1 MVLVTLLEALVMLS
15 GLYEHFVALNHMYIL
30 INFKCA
36 PLALIF
42 TFNLGFACL

>member
-1 MVLVTLLEALVMLS
+1 MVLDTLLEALVKCS
-15 GLYEHFVALNHMYIL
+15 GLYEYFVALNRMSVL

-42 TFNLGFACL
+42 TFNLGLA